1 MFPRIQ
7 QVRQMDEES
16 KFSLAN
22 NKYILLQLFIL
33 ILFSNFHFDF
43 FISIWGKEKV
53 CHVNMFIKFYHPDQ
67 TDDKTPTI
75 ITVHQQDS
83 SKTNGRRRHPVANSV
98 ICEKDNEYSSIYI
111 IEPVRSST
119 ASYKNVKI
127 NQSLPV
133 KDKKLL
139 KLLKKFSP
147 IFSDIPGKSKT
158 VKLHLKLTS
167 NTHIK
172 IWPYPVPIELRDK
185 VETEIKQQ
193 ESQKERKHHW
203 FLVQI

>member
-1 MFPRIQ
+1 MLRKCFQEINKS
-7 QVRQMDEES
+7 DKCKKTA
-16 KFSLAN
+16 KFSLAI
-22 NKYILLQLFIL
+22 NKYILLRLFNL
-33 ILFSNFHFDF
+33 ILVSTFHFDF
-43 FISIWGKEKV
+43 FISIRGKEKV

-133 KDKKLL
+133 KDKK
-139 KLLKKFSP
+139 
-147 IFSDIPGKSKT
+147 
-158 VKLHLKLTS
+158 
-167 NTHIK
+167 NC
-172 IWPYPVPIELRDK
+172 
-185 VETEIKQQ
+185 
-193 ESQKERKHHW
+193 
-203 FLVQI
+203 